1 MTLIFVLSGSGPL
14 DVRIKRLAGQR
25 DDLQD
30 TVRRLKL
37 DLEEE
42 RGRAS
47 LARGAADLE
56 ELRRRKGKKMRLL
69 KLFFKL
75 VLSEKPRSYLKIT
88 SLGFLNQ
95 TRRLQH
101 LRPMF
106 KDLKAK
112 WSDTRKL
119 QKRRNSTKRTLN
131 QIGEKCN
138 VN

>member
-1 MTLIFVLSGSGPL
+1 MSGSGPL

-56 ELRRRKGKKMRLL
+56 EAERWVIELAIET
-69 KLFFKL
+69 FFKR

-88 SLGFLNQ
+88 SLGFQNQ

-101 LRPMF
+101 LRPMS
-106 KDLKAK
+106 KDLRAR

>member
-1 MTLIFVLSGSGPL
+1 MLSGSGPL

-56 ELRRRKGKKMRLL
+56 EAERWVFELVIET
-69 KLFFKL
+69 FFKR

-88 SLGFLNQ
+88 SLGFQNQ

-101 LRPMF
+101 LRPMS
-106 KDLKAK
+106 KDLRAR